1 MTSFRER
8 IRASIENKNLQKA
21 LDANA
26 QRRVEGSVAAF
37 ASLPDHQD
45 RRQRAHRIRE
55 NVIANLDQVAAKFL
69 AKVEANGFSVH
80 LAKDSAE
87 AVKIALEIIENL
99 PQRHKEH
106 KEKQNNILVHPRSS
120 LVKKSLIAK
129 SKSMV
134 TEEIELNE
142 ALESAGHRVVE
153 TDLGEYI
160 VQLRHEK
167 PSHIITPAVHLRRQ
181 EVAQL
186 FHDELGIPCTED
198 IPTLT
203 EAARQTLREVFLSA
217 DVGVSGVNFGIAESG
232 SLCIVTNEGNG
243 RMVTTLPST
252 HIAMMGM
259 ERLLPTMDD
268 LALMLSLL
276 PRSATTQKISVYT
289 QFIQRPLDRQERH
302 LIFLDN
308 GRSNL
313 RLSPINDGLMC
324 IRCGAC
330 LNACPIFRE
339 IGGHAYASV
348 YPGPIGS
355 VISAGLFGPEHAP
368 LAQACTVCGACK
380 EACPVDID
388 LPKMLLRVRA
398 GQFPSP
404 SGRGARGEG
413 GAGIPLVVK
422 LGLNT
427 YRRIAL
433 HPRLFGVAQ
442 KWIGRLAST
451 TKSASTGFL
460 PLPAWTGWGYSK
472 DFPRPAKTPFRE
484 RINHH
489 TTGMPRKDIPKISME
504 KKKQIGT
511 DDTLTLI
518 PQSTIDFLASR
529 FSMELK
535 ELSGEIISV
544 SAKELPKKLIA
555 YLQERGVTRVQTDAA
570 SAKYLQ
576 NQKIAHQTGADPNI
590 EVGITAAVAAV
601 AETGSLLI
609 TGENRNQLCVSLLPE
624 IHIAILQA
632 KDILKSLEEVLALSE
647 IRNAPAA
654 SLISGP
660 SRTADIEMTLTI
672 GVHGPR
678 ELIVFL
684 VDG

>member
-1 MTSFRER
+1 MSNSFRER
-8 IRASIENKNLQKA
+8 IRTSIENKNLQKA

-26 QRRVEGSVAAF
+26 QIRVEGSVAAF
-37 ASLPDHQD
+37 ASLPDHQE
-45 RRQRAHRIRE
+45 RRQRAHMVRE
-55 NVIANLDQVAAKFL
+55 NVIAKLDEVAAQFL
-69 AKVEANGFSVH
+69 AKVEKNGYIVH
-80 LAKDSAE
+80 RAKDADE
-87 AVKIALEIIENL
+87 AVKIALKIIENQT
-99 PQRHKEH
+99 PRTQKNTTGEQI
-106 KEKQNNILVHPRSS
+106 KEKSWPSS
-120 LVKKSLIAK
+120 RLGGSNKLIAK

-142 ALESAGHRVVE
+142 TLEAAGHRVVE

-160 VQLRHEK
+160 VQLRNEK
-167 PSHIITPAVHLRRQ
+167 PSHITTPAVHLRRQ
-181 EVAQL
+181 DVAQL
-186 FHDELGIPCTED
+186 FQDELGIPYTED
-198 IPTLT
+198 IPSLT
-203 EAARQTLREVFLSA
+203 EAARQALRKVFLSA

-252 HIAMMGM
+252 HIAVMGM
-259 ERLLPTMDD
+259 ERLLPTMDN

-276 PRSATTQKISVYT
+276 PRSSTTQKITVYT
-289 QFIQRPLDRQERH
+289 QFIQRPLDGQERH

-313 RLSPINDGLMC
+313 RNSPINDGLMC

-330 LNACPIFRE
+330 LNACPIFQE
-339 IGGHAYASV
+339 IGGHAYNSI

-398 GQFPSP
+398 GQASR
-404 SGRGARGEG
+404 SKEKGV
-413 GAGIPLVVK
+413 GIHLMVK
-422 LGLNT
+422 LGLNA

-433 HPRLFGVAQ
+433 LPRLFGVAQ
-442 KWIGRLAST
+442 KLIGRFSNS

-460 PLPAWTGWGYSK
+460 PLPMWTGWGYSK
-472 DFPRPAKTPFRE
+472 DFPSPAMKSFRE
-484 RINHH
+484 RFRPHATDLI
-489 TTGMPRKDIPKISME
+489 RKDLPKINVGGKS
-504 KKKQIGT
+504 QVIPN
-511 DDTLTLI
+511 DTLTLI
-518 PQSTIDFLASR
+518 PQRTTDFLASR
-529 FSMELK
+529 FSMEL
-535 ELSGEIISV
+535 EQLSGEMISV
-544 SAKELPKKLIA
+544 SAKDLPKELVA
-555 YLQERGVTRVQTDAA
+555 YLRQRGVTRVHTDVA
-570 SAKYLQ
+570 SSAYLQ
-576 NQKIAHQTGADPNI
+576 NQDIAHQREADPNI
-590 EVGITAAVAAV
+590 VAGITAAVAAV

-609 TGENRNQLCVSLLPE
+609 TGQNRDQLCASLLPE

-632 KDILKSLEEVLALSE
+632 TDIHKNLEEVLALPE
-647 IRNAPAA
+647 IKTAPAA

>member
-1 MTSFRER
+1 MTSFHER
-8 IRASIENKNLQKA
+8 IRTSIANQNLQTA

-26 QRRVEGSVAAF
+26 QRRVDGSAAAF

-45 RRQRAHRIRE
+45 RRKRAHTIRE
-55 NVIANLDQVAAKFL
+55 NVIANLDEVAAQFL
-69 AKVEANGFSVH
+69 AKIEENGFIVH
-80 LAKDSAE
+80 RAKDASE
-87 AVKIALEIIENL
+87 AVKIALRIIETQT
-99 PQRHKEH
+99 QRTQRNTKGEERKER
-106 KEKQNNILVHPRSS
+106 PGPSS
-120 LVKKSLIAK
+120 RLGGSKKLIAK

-142 ALESAGHRVVE
+142 ALEAAGHRVVE

-160 VQLRHEK
+160 VQLRNEK

-181 EVAQL
+181 DVAQL
-186 FHDELGIPCTED
+186 FHDELGIPYTED

-203 EAARQTLREVFLSA
+203 EAARQTLREVFLDA
-217 DVGVSGVNFGIAESG
+217 DVGISGVNFGIAESG

-243 RMVTTLPST
+243 RMVTTLPPI
-252 HIAMMGM
+252 HIAVMGM

-276 PRSATTQKISVYT
+276 PRSSTTQKITVYT
-289 QFIQRPLDRQERH
+289 QFIQRPLDGQKRH

-313 RLSPINDGLMC
+313 RKSPIKDGLMC

-330 LNACPIFRE
+330 LNACPIFQE
-339 IGGHAYASV
+339 IGGHAYDSV
-348 YPGPIGS
+348 YSGPIGS
-355 VISAGLFGPEHAP
+355 VISVGLFGPEHAP

-388 LPKMLLRVRA
+388 LPKMHLRVRA
-398 GQFPSP
+398 GQAPNSK
-404 SGRGARGEG
+404 EK
-413 GAGIPLVVK
+413 GAGIPLIVK
-422 LGLNT
+422 LGLNA

-442 KWIGRLAST
+442 KWIGRLSHSAKST
-451 TKSASTGFL
+451 STGFL
-460 PLPAWTGWGYSK
+460 SLPAWTGWGYSK
-472 DFPRPAKTPFRE
+472 DFPRPALTPFRE
-484 RINHH
+484 KFRTNTIGTLHEKH
-489 TTGMPRKDIPKISME
+489 PKISAE
-504 KKKQIGT
+504 KKKQVVP

-518 PQSTIDFLASR
+518 PQSTTDFLASR
-529 FSMELK
+529 FSMEVK

-544 SAKELPKKLIA
+544 SAKELPKILVA
-555 YLQERGVTRVQTDAA
+555 YLQQRGVTRVQTDAA
-570 SAKYLQ
+570 SARYLQ
-576 NQKIAHQTGADPNI
+576 NRDIAHQREADPNI
-590 EVGITAAVAAV
+590 AVGITAAVAAV

-609 TGENRNQLCVSLLPE
+609 TGENRDQLSASLLPE
-624 IHIAILQA
+624 THIAILQA
-632 KDILKSLEEVLALSE
+632 SDIFQSLEEVLNLPE
-647 IRNAPAA
+647 ITNAPAA

-672 GVHGPR
+672 GVHGPK

>member
-1 MTSFRER
+1 M
-8 IRASIENKNLQKA
+8 
-21 LDANA
+21 
-26 QRRVEGSVAAF
+26 EGSVAAF

-55 NVIANLDQVAAKFL
+55 NVIANLDEVAAKFL
-69 AKVEANGFSVH
+69 AKVEANGFIVH
-80 LAKDSAE
+80 PAKDSAE
-87 AVKIALEIIENL
+87 AVKIALEIIETQT
-99 PQRHKEH
+99 QRTQRNTKGEGR
-106 KEKQNNILVHPRSS
+106 KEKPWPSS
-120 LVKKSLIAK
+120 RLGGSKLIAK

-160 VQLRHEK
+160 VQLRNEK

-186 FHDELGIPCTED
+186 FHDELGIPYTED

-252 HIAMMGM
+252 HIAVMGM

-289 QFIQRPLDRQERH
+289 QFIQRPLDGQERH

-313 RLSPINDGLMC
+313 RKSPINDSLMC

-404 SGRGARGEG
+404 SGTRARKGRGARGEG

-433 HPRLFGVAQ
+433 HPRLFGVVQ

-460 PLPAWTGWGYSK
+460 PFPAWTGWGYSK

-489 TTGMPRKDIPKISME
+489 TTGMPRKDIPKNSME

-535 ELSGEIISV
+535 ELSGEIVSV

-570 SAKYLQ
+570 SVGYFQ
-576 NQKIAHQTGADPNI
+576 NQEFAHQMGADPNI

-609 TGENRNQLCVSLLPE
+609 TGENRNQLCASLLPE

-632 KDILKSLEEVLALSE
+632 RDIHKSLEEVLALPE